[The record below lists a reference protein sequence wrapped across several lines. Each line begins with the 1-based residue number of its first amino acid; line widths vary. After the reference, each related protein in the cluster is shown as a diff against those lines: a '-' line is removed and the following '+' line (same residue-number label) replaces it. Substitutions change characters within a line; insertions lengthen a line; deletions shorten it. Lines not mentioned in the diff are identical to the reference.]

1 VTTKYRRELSAENRG
16 AIKRDAV
23 APHVSKRNSIVL
35 AVAVEEGWS
44 SISQLV
50 DFSALG
56 IADAAPQA
64 LSSQNNELRTRLE
77 KYHLVCLSR
86 IVGAEQ
92 ISQAP

>member
-1 VTTKYRRELSAENRG
+1 M
-16 AIKRDAV
+16 
-23 APHVSKRNSIVL
+23 
-35 AVAVEEGWS
+35 AVEDGWS
-44 SISQLV
+44 SISQLL

-86 IVGAEQ
+86 SVGAEQ
-92 ISQAP
+92 FSQAP

>member
-1 VTTKYRRELSAENRG
+1 VPRIEVQSSATPSRRTLPS
-16 AIKRDAV
+16 
-23 APHVSKRNSIVL
+23 SNSIVL
-35 AVAVEEGWS
+35 AMAVEEGWS
-44 SISQLV
+44 AISQLV

-64 LSSQNNELRTRLE
+64 LSSQNNELRTRVE

-86 IVGAEQ
+86 IVGAER